1 MRATLAVVAVSLTFG
16 IAAIAS
22 NASAGWLL
30 DHGGIDLLY
39 FICGAGAI
47 VLGAASWWIL
57 PSAPQSTHKTEEV
70 ALSSDALA

>member
-1 MRATLAVVAVSLTFG
+1 MSSRRKNFDRRRKACFPWSRPG

-57 PSAPQSTHKTEEV
+57 PS
-70 ALSSDALA
+70 SSAVDAQD